1 MASTLRLLVAT
12 LWPLRVVYGGALPSM
27 DYSLFHRDTRG
38 EQASPN
44 FRRDCPVPCGYSKQL
59 CCNANE
65 VCYTDPSY
73 EAQCS
78 ATASPSSP
86 TTVSVQVT
94 LTEEAT
100 VTETKSQQGSTIL
113 SVSTFETTQQTTL
126 VSTWEATTSI
136 TQSPTTATLTAI
148 ATQTVA
154 TTKTAIST
162 QTVPTTKTAVSTYL
176 QPSSA
181 APPPTV
187 SEAAARNGT
196 SLTQTEQKRPDWPR
210 WEKIVV
216 GVFAGI
222 GGILALALISWLVYT
237 CFRCT
242 RRRRED
248 QRNQKDFNEMDVG
261 GGGTFRQVNTATMQE
276 DTDPN
281 SQSLHRGASA
291 GHYNPPRPRRVQLND
306 QGPNEYTIAEDFV
319 DEAWPPSQDASE
331 VSDHRGISPIYAYGP
346 AAGRSDDQGRSRS
359 APLSPLE
366 RPYNRVPVPRTP
378 ARRSHSGLRYQAVPR
393 PPTVEEYVEM

>member
-1 MASTLRLLVAT
+1 MASTLRILVAT
-12 LWPLRVVYGGALPSM
+12 FWPIRAVYGGALPSM
-27 DYSLFHRDTRG
+27 DNGLFQRYTRG

-44 FRRDCPVPCGYSKQL
+44 LRRDCPVPCGFSQQL
-59 CCNANE
+59 CCNTNE

-78 ATASPSSP
+78 ATASPSGP
-86 TTVSVQVT
+86 QTVSVQIT

-100 VTETKSQQGSTIL
+100 VTDTKSQPGSTIL
-113 SVSTFETTQQTTL
+113 SVSTFETTQQITL
-126 VSTWEATTSI
+126 VSILEATTSI
-136 TQSPTTATLTAI
+136 TQSPSTATLTAM

-162 QTVPTTKTAVSTYL
+162 QTVPTTRTAVSTYVQL
-176 QPSSA
+176 SSTT
-181 APPPTV
+181 PPPTP

-196 SLTQTEQKRPDWPR
+196 SLTQTQKRPNWPR

-222 GGILALALISWLVYT
+222 GGILVLALISWLAYA

-306 QGPNEYTIAEDFV
+306 GVPNEYTIAEDFV

-331 VSDHRGISPIYAYGP
+331 VSQYRGISPIYAHGP
-346 AAGRSDDQGRSRS
+346 AAGRSDHQGRSRS

-378 ARRSHSGLRYQAVPR
+378 ARRSHPGLRYQAVPR

>member
-1 MASTLRLLVAT
+1 MASTLWLLAAT
-12 LWPLRVVYGGALPSM
+12 FWPVRVVYGSALLSM
-27 DYSLFHRDTRG
+27 DNSLFHQYTRG

-44 FRRDCPVPCGYSKQL
+44 LRRDCPVPCGFSQQL

-86 TTVSVQVT
+86 TTVQVT
-94 LTEEAT
+94 LTKEAT
-100 VTETKSQQGSTIL
+100 VTETKSQQGSLIL

-126 VSTWEATTSI
+126 VSILEATTSI
-136 TQSPTTATLTAI
+136 TQSPTTATLTAM

-196 SLTQTEQKRPDWPR
+196 ALTQTAQKRPDLPR

-222 GGILALALISWLVYT
+222 GGLLTLALISWLAYA
-237 CFRCT
+237 CFQCT

-261 GGGTFRQVNTATMQE
+261 GAGTFRQVNTATMQE

-306 QGPNEYTIAEDFV
+306 GVPNEYTIAEDFV

-331 VSDHRGISPIYAYGP
+331 VSQQRGVSPLYAH
-346 AAGRSDDQGRSRS
+346 AGRSDHQGRSRS

-378 ARRSHSGLRYQAVPR
+378 ARRSHPGLKYQAVPR

>member
-1 MASTLRLLVAT
+1 
-12 LWPLRVVYGGALPSM
+12 M

-378 ARRSHSGLRYQAVPR
+378 ARRSHPGLRYQAVPR